1 MRRPGCPSVC
11 LSCPFLPSSSEDVC
25 LSLRGVIC
33 TPCFLI
39 FKNGF
44 IGVTLYTPY
53 SFPIKV
59 YHSVDVKLFP
69 DVCTRTAVGWRT
81 FPRPPQTTPTPTLTQ
96 TTPRIETRPPPTT
109 SICHSTTNPLSVC
122 VDLPLAD
129 ISSPQ
134 KHKIPFSFAG
144 TRRNPRHPGKQN
156 SEEHLALFYHFQ
168 QSSTY
173 QLKKWNCRNT
183 AYPLPWR

>member
-1 MRRPGCPSVC
+1 MGGCGLRRPGCPSVC

-81 FPRPPQTTPTPTLTQ
+81 FPRPPPND
-96 TTPRIETRPPPTT
+96 
-109 SICHSTTNPLSVC
+109 TNPNPNPNDTPYRDPSPTHHLH
-122 VDLPLAD
+122 LPFNHEPPFCLHRFA
-129 ISSPQ
+129 SGG
-134 KHKIPFSFAG
+134 HFIPAKAQD
-144 TRRNPRHPGKQN
+144 P
-156 SEEHLALFYHFQ
+156 LFI
-168 QSSTY
+168 
-173 QLKKWNCRNT
+173 CGNT
-183 AYPLPWR
+183 EKS

>member
-1 MRRPGCPSVC
+1 MFFRVSVLPVFTLVFRRRLSIPSRCYLHSV
-11 LSCPFLPSSSEDVC
+11 F
-25 LSLRGVIC
+25 SLC
-33 TPCFLI
+33 
-39 FKNGF
+39 KNGF
-44 IGVTLYTPY
+44 IGVILYTLY

-69 DVCTRTAVGWRT
+69 DLCTRTSVGWRT
-81 FPRPPQTTPTPTLTQ
+81 VHRPPQTTPC
-96 TTPRIETRPPPTT
+96 RKTRPPPTT
-109 SICHSTTNPLSVC
+109 SIRHSTTNPLSVC
-122 VDLPLAD
+122 IGSPLVD

-144 TRRNPRHPGKQN
+144 TRRNRRHPDEQY
-156 SEEHLALFYHFQ
+156 SEEHLALFYHSQ

-173 QLKKWNCRNT
+173 QLKRWNCRNT